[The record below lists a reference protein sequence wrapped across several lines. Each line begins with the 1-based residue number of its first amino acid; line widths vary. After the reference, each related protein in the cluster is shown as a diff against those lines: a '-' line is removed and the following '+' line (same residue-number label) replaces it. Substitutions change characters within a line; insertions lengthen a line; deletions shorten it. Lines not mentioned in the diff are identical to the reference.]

1 MSGYSKGFD
10 PFGQLEMTR
19 HLENQLSIALV
30 SSCRASCALVFNQN
44 STAC

>member
-1 MSGYSKGFD
+1 MSGYSKGLD
-10 PFGQLEMTR
+10 PFGHLEMTR

-30 SSCRASCALVFNQN
+30 SSCRTSWALVFHQN